1 MASSSVSQE
10 SLDIEDYELNARK
23 SRVRAMRAQRVL
35 NPRVGEREQE
45 NVGDCKDLNGEDGMG
60 ISPDPVGIHDS
71 PTRSSAVQRAKD
83 KRARQKGKL
92 PKDKRKLREK
102 RRSTGVVHLQS
113 TESTGD
119 SLDDDDN
126 EEEKCLNEAKR
137 NTAYNEVIDAD
148 NPQTPSEV
156 SQRIRQFQNITVSSK
171 NSVQNMAPR
180 GYRNR
185 RNKSPSDLDA
195 DLEDNQ
201 DYDSTYSQSDSN
213 LTLIDQSDAKDS
225 EHAPKVPARTYNQS
239 KFTAESTTSFKPNV
253 SNFESKHAQSSTP
266 QLYSVKS
273 PAHTKSQT
281 DSVNK
286 NAYQFFGAPKS
297 PKSHV
302 PSSSSSQNASLVQEP
317 VRPVSSVLARYQQQE
332 KDKQEEQQ
340 TTGYKSR
347 FRDREY
353 GGVRGPIGQ
362 QFAASLLNKDNKEE
376 EKKKLEKELEQQKE
390 ENKRLQR
397 MLEEKDSLIAQ
408 QNKRIAE
415 LERDMGLMNKDL
427 EDFEEENQKLH
438 IENQALIRAVGQLS
452 THGSSH
458 V

>member
-35 NPRVGEREQE
+35 NPRAGERDQDGT
-45 NVGDCKDLNGEDGMG
+45 GDGKDLNGDDGTG
-60 ISPDPVGIHDS
+60 ISPDPVGMHDS
-71 PTRSSAVQRAKD
+71 PTRTSAIQRAKD

-126 EEEKCLNEAKR
+126 EEEKVLNEAKR

-156 SQRIRQFQNITVSSK
+156 TQRIRQFQNITVSSK

-213 LTLIDQSDAKDS
+213 LTLIDQTDAKDS
-225 EHAPKVPARTYNQS
+225 EHTPKVPARSYNQS
-239 KFTAESTTSFKPNV
+239 KFSSESTMSFRPNV
-253 SNFESKHAQSSTP
+253 SNIEAKQTQNSMP

-273 PAHTKSQT
+273 PSHTKSHT
-281 DSVNK
+281 DAVNR
-286 NAYQFFGAPKS
+286 NAYHSYGSPKS
-297 PKSHV
+297 PKSHA
-302 PSSSSSQNASLVQEP
+302 SSSSSNQNAGLVQEP
-317 VRPVSSVLARYQQQE
+317 VRPVSM
-332 KDKQEEQQ
+332 
-340 TTGYKSR
+340 
-347 FRDREY
+347 F
-353 GGVRGPIGQ
+353 
-362 QFAASLLNKDNKEE
+362 
-376 EKKKLEKELEQQKE
+376 
-390 ENKRLQR
+390 
-397 MLEEKDSLIAQ
+397 
-408 QNKRIAE
+408 
-415 LERDMGLMNKDL
+415 
-427 EDFEEENQKLH
+427 
-438 IENQALIRAVGQLS
+438 
-452 THGSSH
+452 
-458 V
+458 

>member
-23 SRVRAMRAQRVL
+23 SRVRALRAQRIQ
-35 NPRVGEREQE
+35 NPRTGERDQE
-45 NVGDCKDLNGEDGMG
+45 GAGDGEDINGDDGTG
-60 ISPDPVGIHDS
+60 ISPDPVGLHDS

-102 RRSTGVVHLQS
+102 RRSTGVVHLPS

-119 SLDDDDN
+119 SLDDDVN

-156 SQRIRQFQNITVSSK
+156 MQRIRQFQNISVSSK

-225 EHAPKVPARTYNQS
+225 EHAPKVPAQIYSQS
-239 KFTAESTTSFKPNV
+239 KFSSDSTMSFKPNV
-253 SNFESKHAQSSTP
+253 PNISNLETKHTQNSVP
-266 QLYSVKS
+266 QLYSIKS
-273 PAHTKSQT
+273 PSHIKSHA
-281 DSVNK
+281 DSTSR
-286 NAYQFFGAPKS
+286 NAYHVYGAPKS
-297 PKSHV
+297 PKSHAL
-302 PSSSSSQNASLVQEP
+302 SSSSNQNADLVREP
-317 VRPVSSVLARYQQQE
+317 VRPVSSVLAKYQQQE
-332 KDKQEEQQ
+332 KERQEESQ

-347 FRDREY
+347 FREREY

-362 QFAASLLNKDNKEE
+362 QFATSLLNRDNREE
-376 EKKKLEKELEQQKE
+376 EKRKLEKELEQQKE
-390 ENKRLQR
+390 ENRRLQR
-397 MLEEKDSLIAQ
+397 IIEDKD
-408 QNKRIAE
+408 KRIAE

-452 THGSSH
+452 THGSSQ